1 MALTLDDLART
12 AFDPGAVPRVGV
24 AVSGGSDSM
33 AALHLLAR
41 YHAVAAVTV
50 DHGLRPEAAAEA
62 AFVAKACAALGV
74 PHHTL
79 RWAGQD
85 AQGNLMD
92 QARRARLR
100 LIAEWARARGIG
112 HVVLAH
118 TLDDQAETFV
128 MRLAREAGLEG
139 LSGMRPRF
147 GAEGITWH
155 RPFLSVRRVALRD
168 WLGARGVGW
177 IDDPSNDNPR
187 FERVRARQAL
197 AQLAPLGVTPE
208 ALGAVIDHLAAAD
221 GVLASQL
228 ARFVATHLR
237 EEAGDLVIEAEAF
250 AALDPELQ
258 RRLIRAALTWV
269 SGEDYGPRAAK
280 LARFLE
286 TPKTATLHGCK
297 ITCAKG
303 VLRLTREAKAVM
315 ALRVPAGGHWDRW
328 QLEGPRTEG
337 AEIAA
342 LGAEGLRQCPDWR
355 ATGLPRASLMASP
368 GLWRGET
375 LLAAPVAGLKNGWK
389 AQIARGTF
397 YSSLFRR

>member
-74 PHHTL
+74 PHDTL
-79 RWAGQD
+79 RWAGRD

-100 LIAEWARARGIG
+100 LIADWARAQGIG
-112 HVVLAH
+112 HVVLGH

-139 LSGMRPRF
+139 LSGMRPAF
-147 GAEGITWH
+147 DAEGIRWH
-155 RPFLSVRRVALRD
+155 RPFLSQRRGALRD
-168 WLGARGVGW
+168 WLATRGIGW
-177 IDDPSNDNPR
+177 VEDPSNDDPR
-187 FERVRARQAL
+187 FERVRARRAL
-197 AQLAPLGVTPE
+197 ETLAPLGITAE
-208 ALGAVIDHLAAAD
+208 GLGAVIGHLAAAD
-221 GVLASQL
+221 EAFSRLLAG
-228 ARFVATHLR
+228 FTTTHLR
-237 EEAGDLVIEAEAF
+237 EQAGDLLIEAEAF
-250 AALDPELQ
+250 AALDPELR
-258 RRLIRAALTWV
+258 RRLMRAALTWV

-286 TPKTATLHGCK
+286 APKPATLHGCR
-297 ITCAKG
+297 ITLSKG
-303 VLRLTREAKAVM
+303 VFRLTREAKAVLS
-315 ALRVPAGGHWDRW
+315 LRVPAGGHWDRW
-328 QLEGPRTEG
+328 RLEGPAAPG
-337 AEIAA
+337 QEIAA
-342 LGAEGLRQCPDWR
+342 LGAEGLRACPNWR
-355 ATGLPRASLMASP
+355 DTGLPRASLIASP
-368 GLWRGET
+368 GVWQGET
-375 LLAAPVAGLKNGWK
+375 LLAAPLAGLENGWK

-397 YSSLFRR
+397 HSSLFRR

>member
-41 YHAVAAVTV
+41 HHAVAAVTV

-74 PHHTL
+74 PHDTL
-79 RWAGQD
+79 RWAGAG

-139 LSGMRPRF
+139 LSGMRPAF
-147 GAEGITWH
+147 EAEGITWH
-155 RPFLSVRRVALRD
+155 RPFLSVRRAALRD
-168 WLGARGVGW
+168 WLGAQGVGW

-221 GVLASQL
+221 GALARQL
-228 ARFVATHLR
+228 AQFGATHLR

-250 AALDPELQ
+250 ATLDPELQ

-286 TPKTATLHGCK
+286 VPKTATLHGCK

-328 QLEGPRTEG
+328 RLEGPRTEG
-337 AEIAA
+337 AEIAV

-355 ATGLPRASLMASP
+355 AAGLPRASLMASP
-368 GLWRGET
+368 GVWRGEI